1 MTATVSRSFLSDKL
15 VSVLIPAY
23 NEEDAIVNTI
33 RDLEKVLVRSGWGYE
48 IIVVD
53 DASTDKTAEMART
66 TAARVISHPKNIGY
80 GGALR
85 TGIDNASYEWV
96 ATIDADCSYPAEELL
111 KLLPFTETH
120 DMVVGARQGKHY
132 WGTFLKYPA
141 RILFLALA
149 QFVVGK
155 KIPDV
160 NSGLRMMRK
169 SIVVEMLPR
178 LCRGFSF
185 STTLTLSFLSS
196 FRFVHFVPIVY
207 SSRVGSSKV
216 RYIRDT
222 LRTLQLMLETIVYYN
237 PLKAGVLLMM
247 FPFAVGA
254 ACVVLAAV
262 KSNLLLLLAG
272 FGFFCWAILF
282 LGLGLLMFVVLQA
295 NQQNK

>member
-1 MTATVSRSFLSDKL
+1 MNSTLSKSFLSDKL

-23 NEEDAIVNTI
+23 NEENAIIKTI
-33 RDLEKVLVRSGWGYE
+33 KDLESALSRSGWGYE

-53 DASTDKTAEMART
+53 DSSTDGTAQAAKTT
-66 TAARVISHPKNIGY
+66 GVRVLSHPKNIGY

-85 TGIDNASYEWV
+85 TGIENASYEWV

-111 KLLPFTETH
+111 KLFPFADKH

-132 WGTFLKYPA
+132 WGTLLKYPA
-141 RILFLALA
+141 RILFLAIA

-160 NSGLRMMRK
+160 NSGLRLMKK
-169 SIVVEMLPR
+169 SIVTEMLPR
-178 LCRGFSF
+178 LSRGFSF
-185 STTLTLSFLSS
+185 STTITLSFLSS
-196 FRFVHFVPIVY
+196 FRFVHFEPIVY

-237 PLKAGVLLMM
+237 PIKAGVLLMFLPM
-247 FPFAVGA
+247 ISGA
-254 ACVVLAAV
+254 TCLVISLV
-262 KSNLLLLLAG
+262 KSQPSLLLWSL
-272 FGFFCWAILF
+272 GFFCGAQVF
-282 LGLGLLMFVVLQA
+282 LAMGLLMFVILQ
-295 NQQNK
+295 KKSG

>member
-1 MTATVSRSFLSDKL
+1 MTATVPRSFLSDKL

-23 NEEDAIVNTI
+23 NEENAIVTTV
-33 RDLEKVLVRSGWGYE
+33 RTLETVLSRSGWGYE

-53 DASTDKTAEMART
+53 DASTDRTAEMART

-169 SIVVEMLPR
+169 SIVMEMLPR

-237 PLKAGVLLMM
+237 PLKAGVLLML
-247 FPFAVGA
+247 FPFAAGLGCLVA
-254 ACVVLAAV
+254 AAFQSSLVLF
-262 KSNLLLLLAG
+262 LAG
-272 FGFFCWAILF
+272 MGFFCWSLLL
-282 LGLGLLMFVVLQA
+282 LGLGLLMFVVLQT
-295 NQQNK
+295 NQTN